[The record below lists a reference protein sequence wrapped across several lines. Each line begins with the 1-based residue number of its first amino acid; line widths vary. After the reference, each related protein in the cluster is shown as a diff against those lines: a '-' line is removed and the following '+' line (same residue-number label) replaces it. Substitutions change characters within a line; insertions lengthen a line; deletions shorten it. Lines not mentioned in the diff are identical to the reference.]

1 MNVPLSAQQV
11 SILNTM
17 RALGPHRVN
26 QAVSAAEIAEVLCLQ
41 GTEDMRQLYASV
53 HDDLKALAAAG
64 LAEQC
69 HTLHEW
75 RLTDTGEAFFFKSLK
90 KLIV

>member
-1 MNVPLSAQQV
+1 M
-11 SILNTM
+11 
-17 RALGPHRVN
+17 
-26 QAVSAAEIAEVLCLQ
+26 Q

-75 RLTDTGEAFFFKSLK
+75 RLTDTGEAFCPEGGSGKSTPNNRPSSSG
-90 KLIV
+90 